1 MKTDKTA
8 FIHNLVK
15 TALFAAIIFA
25 VTGFLPR
32 IPIAGGAGGYIH
44 LGDVIIYVAASVLP
58 IPYAYIAGAIG
69 AGLADAMTGFIVWTP
84 ATFIIKALM
93 AMMFVSKS
101 DKIINARNMFAV
113 IPAGLICVGG
123 YYLYEVILTFSF
135 TVPLVS
141 IPFNLI
147 QAGLSGVIYIIFAF
161 ALDKINIK
169 TKIERGFND
178 DRF

>member
-1 MKTDKTA
+1 MKSDKTT
-8 FIHNLVK
+8 FIRNLVK

-44 LGDVIIYVAASVLP
+44 LGDVIVYIAASVLP

-69 AGLADAMTGFIVWTP
+69 AGLADAMTGFVLWSP
-84 ATFIIKALM
+84 ATVVVKALM
-93 AMMFVSKS
+93 AMMFTSKS
-101 DKIINARNMFAV
+101 DKIITVRNMIAV
-113 IPAGLICVGG
+113 VPAGIICVAG
-123 YYLYEVILTFSF
+123 YYFYEVILTFSF

-161 ALDKINIK
+161 TLDKINIK